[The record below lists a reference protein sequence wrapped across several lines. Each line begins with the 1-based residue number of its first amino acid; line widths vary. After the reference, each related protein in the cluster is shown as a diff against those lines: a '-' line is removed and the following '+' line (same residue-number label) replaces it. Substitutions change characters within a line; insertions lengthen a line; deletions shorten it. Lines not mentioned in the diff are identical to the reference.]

1 MNNVPLFPQQNS
13 HEIQIENVP
22 ELEDSEMKRLN
33 DHQHDY
39 KKKKKNHISKHIIVK
54 FQNSKDKH
62 KILNVSRREGKEK
75 QIK

>member
-22 ELEDSEMKRLN
+22 ELEDSEMKRFN

-39 KKKKKNHISKHIIVK
+39 KKKKKITYLST
-54 FQNSKDKH
+54 S
-62 KILNVSRREGKEK
+62 
-75 QIK
+75 